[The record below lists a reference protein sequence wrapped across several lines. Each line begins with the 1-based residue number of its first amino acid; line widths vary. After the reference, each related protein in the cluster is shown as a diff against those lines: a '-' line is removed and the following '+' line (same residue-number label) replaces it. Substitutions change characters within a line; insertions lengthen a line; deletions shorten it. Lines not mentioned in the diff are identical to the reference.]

1 MRHEVRDGEDH
12 PRQRTHR
19 HHRPLTASTERIHE
33 CTVHLTAV
41 SASAGVCKSVRW
53 MKNYF
58 LCIRDSVRRLDPEHV
73 PHAIRPLREV
83 GHLVQHVHNLLHAA
97 ALAVALRDLPL
108 PAPTRDA
115 EMRPEKTMR
124 SDRALPH
131 RSAIAAVSASP
142 KASSDTPLESRNS
155 PVNPSNN
162 AQNSRWSASCSTAE
176 PLLGLRL
183 ARVERRKQELC
194 CCAYR

>member
-1 MRHEVRDGEDH
+1 
-12 PRQRTHR
+12 
-19 HHRPLTASTERIHE
+19 
-33 CTVHLTAV
+33 
-41 SASAGVCKSVRW
+41 

-97 ALAVALRDLPL
+97 ALAVALRDLSL

-124 SDRALPH
+124 SDRVLPH

-176 PLLGLRL
+176 QLWLETCAQSTPEARALLLCLQVKPSSMGVSK
-183 ARVERRKQELC
+183 ARQARSSNAART
-194 CCAYR
+194 